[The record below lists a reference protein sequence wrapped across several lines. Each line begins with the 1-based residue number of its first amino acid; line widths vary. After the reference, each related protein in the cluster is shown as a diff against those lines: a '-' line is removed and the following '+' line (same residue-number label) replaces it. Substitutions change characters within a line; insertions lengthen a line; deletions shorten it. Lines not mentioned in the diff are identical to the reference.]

1 MNVPKNVWS
10 FEILLYTSLLLDV
23 LSVAFEDR
31 MPGPGVSEQMIMAR
45 ALYAMAMLA
54 LVFFLIWFAAN
65 RRKGWPR
72 WVLSALFALSLPSL
86 AQAIAVRGLGLS
98 VIVDILSG
106 VLTAW
111 GLYLA
116 FTGDAKDWFDA

>member
-10 FEILLYTSLLLDV
+10 FEILLYASLLLDA
-23 LSVAFEDR
+23 LSVAFENR
-31 MPGPGVSEQMIMAR
+31 MPRPGVSEQMIMAQ
-45 ALYAMAMLA
+45 ALYALAMLVF
-54 LVFFLIWFAAN
+54 VFFLIWFAAN

-72 WVLSALFALSLPSL
+72 WVLSALFALSLPQL
-86 AQAIAVRGLGLS
+86 AQAIAVRGISFS
-98 VIVDILSG
+98 VVVDIVSA

-111 GLYLA
+111 GLHLS

>member
-10 FEILLYTSLLLDV
+10 FEVLLYASLLLDALV
-23 LSVAFEDR
+23 VAFSDR
-31 MPGPGVSEQMIMAR
+31 SPAPDETAQMVTAR
-45 ALYAMAMLA
+45 TMYALGMLA
-54 LVFFLIWFAAN
+54 FVFYLIWLAAN

-72 WVLSALFALSLPSL
+72 WVLSALFALSLPQL
-86 AQAIAVRGLGLS
+86 AGVIVMRGVGVG
-98 VIVDILSG
+98 VIVDIVSA

-111 GLYLA
+111 GLYLS

>member
-10 FEILLYTSLLLDV
+10 FEILLYASLLLDAV
-23 LSVAFEDR
+23 GVAFADR
-31 MPGPGVSEQMIMAR
+31 TPRPDMTERMIMAR
-45 ALYAMAMLA
+45 VVYAAAML
-54 LVFFLIWFAAN
+54 VFVFWLIWFAAN

-72 WVLSALFALSLPSL
+72 WVLSVLFALSLPQL
-86 AQAIAVRGLGLS
+86 AQVIAVYGIGFG
-98 VIVDILSG
+98 VIVDILSA

-111 GLYLA
+111 GLYLS